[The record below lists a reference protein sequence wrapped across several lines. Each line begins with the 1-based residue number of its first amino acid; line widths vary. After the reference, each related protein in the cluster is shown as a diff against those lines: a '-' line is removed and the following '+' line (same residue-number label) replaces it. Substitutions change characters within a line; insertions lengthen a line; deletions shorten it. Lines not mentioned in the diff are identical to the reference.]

1 MIMNKEQYRNKR
13 SQYEKYVVMAHSK
26 THNLPLSYDG
36 YLRFKELTEVVD
48 KIANS
53 ASDSKQYLHGNEMYE
68 KKITQSEALRI
79 LDNIYNGEW
88 NATTAKCLLV
98 ANQIGM
104 NIKR

>member
-1 MIMNKEQYRNKR
+1 MIQRNNARHSK
-13 SQYEKYVVMAHSK
+13 SQYEKYVVMAHSQ
-26 THNLPLSYDG
+26 THKLPLSYNG
-36 YLRFKELTEVVD
+36 YLRFKELMEVID

-53 ASDSKQYLHGNEMYE
+53 ASDSKQYLHSNEMHE

-88 NATTAKCLLV
+88 NATTEKCLLV

-104 NIKR
+104 NLKP

>member
-1 MIMNKEQYRNKR
+1 MILKGNARHKK
-13 SQYEKYVVMAHSK
+13 SQYEKYVVMAHSYTTK
-26 THNLPLSYDG
+26 LGLNYSSY
-36 YLRFKELTEVVD
+36 LKFKDLTEVID

-88 NATTAKCLLV
+88 NATTEKCLLV
-98 ANQIGM
+98 ASQIGM
-104 NIKR
+104 NLKR

>member
-1 MIMNKEQYRNKR
+1 MIQKGNARHKK
-13 SQYEKYVVMAHSK
+13 SQYEKYVVMAHSR
-26 THNLPLSYDG
+26 THSLPLSYDG

-88 NATTAKCLLV
+88 NATTEKCLLV

-104 NIKR
+104 NLKR

>member
-1 MIMNKEQYRNKR
+1 M
-13 SQYEKYVVMAHSK
+13 
-26 THNLPLSYDG
+26 
-36 YLRFKELTEVVD
+36 FKELAEVID
-48 KIANS
+48 KIANT
-53 ASDSKQYLHGNEMYE
+53 ASDSNQYLHGNEMYE

>member
-1 MIMNKEQYRNKR
+1 MRLGAPQGPIRGHQN
-13 SQYEKYVVMAHSK
+13 VIVLH
-26 THNLPLSYDG
+26 G
-36 YLRFKELTEVVD
+36 YLKFKELTEVID

-53 ASDSKQYLHGNEMYE
+53 ASDSKQYLHGNEMHE

-88 NATTAKCLLV
+88 NATTEKCLLV

-104 NIKR
+104 NLKP

>member
-1 MIMNKEQYRNKR
+1 MIQKGNARHKK
-13 SQYEKYVVMAHSK
+13 SQYEKYVIMAHSK